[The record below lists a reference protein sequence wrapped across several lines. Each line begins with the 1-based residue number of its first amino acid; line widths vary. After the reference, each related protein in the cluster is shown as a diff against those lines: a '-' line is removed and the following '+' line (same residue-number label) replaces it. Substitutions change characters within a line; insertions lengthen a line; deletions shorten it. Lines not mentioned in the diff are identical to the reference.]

1 MALKRII
8 YSTQKIEFGASVANT
23 VTALPANVIIPVKSV
38 SLSREIPM
46 EPILALGML
55 KGYDQIQKG
64 WQTFKM
70 DLKCFLPKAVGSTTL
85 AIPPVF
91 FNQLCKAAQ
100 KGEYVKFRLH
110 PINVADVFLK
120 GILSN
125 ISLDNTA
132 GDFIELGL
140 SFQGLGDP
148 SLSSGITNSVVAIS
162 TAPTDIITAA
172 GYSAVE
178 VYDSS
183 SISIPAAYGETIKSA
198 KFSFEMPNET
208 IAHLGGL
215 LNTTNA
221 LLTVGTELDKCRIIA
236 KAPYKASLSF
246 DGTHVLQ
253 NETARGRDLEGAA
266 TPAITFG
273 NIPITIKNGAL
284 KSFSVSQTPGE
295 IGAAFSASYEGTS
308 VLQFFS

>member
-8 YSTQKIEFGASVANT
+8 YSTQKIQFAASVAGT
-23 VTALPANVIIPVKSV
+23 VTALGANVIIPVKSV

-70 DLKCFLPKAVGSTTL
+70 DLKCFLPKAVGSTA
-85 AIPPVF
+85 AIPPAF

-100 KGEYVKFRLH
+100 KGDYVKFRLH
-110 PINVADVFLK
+110 PINVDDVFLK

-148 SLSSGITNSVVAIS
+148 SLSTGITNSVVAIS
-162 TAPTDIITAA
+162 TAPTDIITTA

-183 SISIPAAYGETIKSA
+183 SISIPAVYGETIKSA

-253 NETARGRDLEGAA
+253 NATARGRDLEGAA

-284 KSFSVSQTPGE
+284 KSFNVSQTPGE

>member
-8 YSTQKIEFGASVANT
+8 YSTQKIEFAASAAATVA
-23 VTALPANVIIPVKSV
+23 ALATNVIIPVKSV

-70 DLKCFLPKAVGSTTL
+70 DLKCFLPKAVGTTTA
-85 AIPPVF
+85 AIPPLF
-91 FNQLCKAAQ
+91 FNGLCKAAQ
-100 KGEYVKFRLH
+100 KGEYVPFRLH
-110 PINVADVFLK
+110 PINTAGVFLK

-148 SLSSGITNSVVAIS
+148 SLSTGITASVVAIS
-162 TAPTDIITAA
+162 TAPTDVIVV
-172 GYSAVE
+172 GHSAVE

-183 SISIPAAYGETIKSA
+183 SISIPATYGETIKSA

-221 LLTVGTELDKCRIIA
+221 LLAAGTELEKCRIIA

-253 NETARGRDLEGAA
+253 NATARGRDLENA
-266 TPAITFG
+266 TSPAITFG

-308 VLQFFS
+308 VLQFFN